1 MKEFSHGGDIYSFAK
16 SIGCNIDE
24 VIDLSSN
31 INFIKPY
38 IDIDFNK
45 LDIQAYPSY
54 DNLYNAISKKYNID
68 KDFIQLF
75 NGGTTAINSLFKHLN
90 LKNCDI
96 YSPAYLEYKRC
107 AKIFKYNIKLINRF
121 ENITNQATPNSF
133 VIFVNPSTPDGL
145 YYNIDELMNEWIDK
159 NCTILIDESF
169 LDFTDYKSAIPYLYK
184 YDKLYILKS
193 MTKIYS
199 SAGIRIGTLLSQ
211 ADNIKAIKEKESIWN
226 ISEFDSNYI
235 QSALRDKD
243 FKNISDLENRKAK
256 DYLLN
261 ILAISDYIEKIY
273 PSDANFILVKLKNI
287 NAVDFQKIL
296 SLYKIM
302 VRDCSNFDGLDDK
315 FVRIAVKD
323 ISLISQ
329 LASSL
334 IVHL

>member
-1 MKEFSHGGDIYSFAK
+1 MKEFSHGGDIHSFAK
-16 SIGCNIDE
+16 SIGCGLDE

-31 INFIKPY
+31 INFVKPN

-45 LDIQAYPSY
+45 LDVSAYPSY
-54 DNLYNAISKKYNID
+54 DDLYTAISKKYNINID
-68 KDFIQLF
+68 YIKLF
-75 NGGTTAINSLFKHLN
+75 NGGTTAINTLFQHID
-90 LKNCDI
+90 LKECNI

-107 AKIFKYNIKLINRF
+107 ANINGFNTKYINRF
-121 ENITNQATPNSF
+121 KNITNQATPNSF

-145 YYNIDELMNEWIDK
+145 YYNMDELINEWIDK

-211 ADNIKAIKEKESIWN
+211 KNNIKVIKEKESIWN
-226 ISEFDSNYI
+226 ISQFDSNYI

-243 FKNISDLENRKAK
+243 FKNISDIANKKAK
-256 DYLLN
+256 DYLLS
-261 ILAISDYIEKIY
+261 ILGKSDFIEKIY
-273 PSDANFILVKLKNI
+273 PSDANFVLVKLKNI
-287 NAVDFQKIL
+287 NAVEFQKIL
-296 SLYKIM
+296 SVDKIM
-302 VRDCSNFDGLDDK
+302 VRDCSNFDGLDDS

-323 ISLISQ
+323 IKLISK

>member
-1 MKEFSHGGDIYSFAK
+1 MKEFSHGGDIHSFAK
-16 SIGCNIDE
+16 SIGCGLDE

-31 INFIKPY
+31 INFVKPN

-45 LDIQAYPSY
+45 LDVSAYPSY
-54 DNLYNAISKKYNID
+54 DDLYTAISKKYNINID
-68 KDFIQLF
+68 YIKLF
-75 NGGTTAINSLFKHLN
+75 NGGTTAINTLFQHID
-90 LKNCDI
+90 LKECNI

-107 AKIFKYNIKLINRF
+107 ANINGFNTKYINIFK
-121 ENITNQATPNSF
+121 NITNQATPNSF

-145 YYNIDELMNEWIDK
+145 YYNMDELINEWIDK

-211 ADNIKAIKEKESIWN
+211 KNNIKVIKEKESIWN
-226 ISEFDSNYI
+226 ISQFDSNYI

-243 FKNISDLENRKAK
+243 FKNISDIANKKAK
-256 DYLLN
+256 DYLLS
-261 ILAISDYIEKIY
+261 ILGKSDFIEKIY
-273 PSDANFILVKLKNI
+273 PSDANFVLVKLKNI
-287 NAVDFQKIL
+287 NAVEFQKIL
-296 SLYKIM
+296 SVDKIM
-302 VRDCSNFDGLDDK
+302 VRDCSNFDGLDDS

-323 ISLISQ
+323 IKLISK

>member
-1 MKEFSHGGDIYSFAK
+1 MKEFSHGGDIHSFAK
-16 SIGCNIDE
+16 SIGCSLDE

-31 INFIKPY
+31 INFVKPN

-45 LDIQAYPSY
+45 LDISAYPSY
-54 DNLYNAISKKYNID
+54 DDLYTAISKKYNID
-68 KDFIQLF
+68 IDYIKLF
-75 NGGTTAINSLFKHLN
+75 NGGTTAINTLFQHID
-90 LKNCDI
+90 LKECNI

-107 AKIFKYNIKLINRF
+107 ANINGFNTKHINRF
-121 ENITNQATPNSF
+121 KNITNQATPNSF

-145 YYNIDELMNEWIDK
+145 YYDMDELINEWIDK

-169 LDFTDYKSAIPYLYK
+169 LDFTEYKSAIPYLYK

-211 ADNIKAIKEKESIWN
+211 EANIKVIKEKESIWN
-226 ISEFDSNYI
+226 ISQFDSNYI
-235 QSALRDKD
+235 QSALRDKN
-243 FKNISDLENRKAK
+243 FKNISDLANKEAK
-256 DYLLN
+256 DYLLS
-261 ILAISDYIEKIY
+261 ILGKSDFIEKIY
-273 PSDANFILVKLKNI
+273 SSDANFVLVKLKNI
-287 NAVDFQKIL
+287 NAVEFQKIL
-296 SLYKIM
+296 SVDKIM
-302 VRDCSNFDGLDDK
+302 VRDCSNFDGLDDR

-323 ISLISQ
+323 IGLISK